1 MGQAA
6 AISRRSYRGHPD
18 TSVPSVLERRFTQP
32 SARRTQE
39 VKSPP
44 PVVPIHVPRRCC
56 NEQTEREAPAIHR
69 MQRRSIMIAHTLFL
83 DAARG
88 SVRAVL
94 NLRILALHAS
104 DDPRHG
110 AEGRER
116 RVCPRDKPAARLDT
130 DRPGDCSR
138 HGASDEPAPRLPT
151 DVDATANS
159 RVPIVI
165 RRCLVPV
172 AVAKPES
179 EHSAAGR
186 PTCRLV
192 RGPVRPSSQRW
203 WDGQRWTA
211 TASRPQPP
219 GPENSET

>member
-1 MGQAA
+1 
-6 AISRRSYRGHPD
+6 
-18 TSVPSVLERRFTQP
+18 
-32 SARRTQE
+32 
-39 VKSPP
+39 
-44 PVVPIHVPRRCC
+44 
-56 NEQTEREAPAIHR
+56 
-69 MQRRSIMIAHTLFL
+69 MIAHTLFL

-88 SVRAVL
+88 SVRVVL

-116 RVCPRDKPAARLDT
+116 RVCPRDQPAARLDT

-192 RGPVRPSSQRW
+192 RGPVRPVKPAMVGRPKMDSNSLKTSTAWTREQR
-203 WDGQRWTA
+203 DLEGISPDDVGPFAPLGTA
-211 TASRPQPP
+211 RKDQMWSRP
-219 GPENSET
+219 